1 MWANDARSVG
11 ASKKRTD
18 RRVIVPGIAQTR
30 RVLLDSHD
38 VRVGIALA
46 MFAPTF
52 LAASASAQRTT
63 AFAWARGPG
72 AEACA
77 SEEAITRSVAARL
90 GREPFAHEAGDAP
103 SRIEG
108 LVLRDTA
115 GWHVEIMVRGREGET
130 LGARHLESAAAT
142 CTSLDEAAAL
152 TIALILDP
160 ESLSRPPVPATVVEE
175 APEETASEPPQC
187 VVVVPEAMVC
197 PVPVAPSHRL
207 LGTVALSAAGSVG
220 LLPSPWGGV
229 SLDASIALD
238 PLVQL
243 EVGLTYWPE
252 QRGGLFGSRVGVGL
266 TSGRLGISVPYFSEG
281 GLTLEVAGSVQVGA
295 MHTVIFSIEPAQPG
309 DQLFFAAD
317 VRARARWAFAA
328 PLALVVDVVAII
340 PIVRNVLRVD
350 GGPSFWPEP
359 VAGNLLVGL
368 AAEFR

>member
-1 MWANDARSVG
+1 M
-11 ASKKRTD
+11 
-18 RRVIVPGIAQTR
+18 P
-30 RVLLDSHD
+30 LDSHD

-52 LAASASAQRTT
+52 LAASASAREAARPSSASAQTTT
-63 AFAWARGPG
+63 AFSWARGPG

-103 SRIEG
+103 AHIEG
-108 LVLRDTA
+108 LVLRDAA
-115 GWHVEIMVRGREGET
+115 GWHVEITVRGHAGET

-152 TIALILDP
+152 SIALILDP
-160 ESLSRPPVPATVVEE
+160 ESLSRPPVPVAVVEE
-175 APEETASEPPQC
+175 APEETTSEPPEC
-187 VVVVPEAMVC
+187 PVTPTEAMVC
-197 PVPVAPSHRL
+197 PAPEGHRL
-207 LGTVALSAAGSVG
+207 EGTLAVSAAGSVG
-220 LLPSPWGGV
+220 LLPSPWAGV
-229 SLDASIALD
+229 SVDGAIALD

-266 TSGRLGISVPYFSEG
+266 TTGRLGVSVPYFREG
-281 GLTLEVAGSVQVGA
+281 GLTLEVAGAVHVGA

-309 DQLFFAAD
+309 DQLFLAAD

-328 PLALVVDVVAII
+328 PLALVVDVAAVI

-350 GGPSFWPEP
+350 GGPSFSPEP